1 MNKNNFCLSIIFFL
15 GLLINSCT
23 KEHGLRIDRTDVP
36 IYSFEGSLLKNDSV
50 LYFSSLYVLENNY
63 IASVVYGTEKLIH
76 LFQIRGDSLI
86 FINDFLENGNGPL
99 EMGVPDLAY
108 DRNNHQLILKDANK
122 QSALFLNMVDEA
134 NITNTD
140 MWRVVNRLT
149 PDFSFNN
156 YIVQSDSTLLSLT
169 IKDGIKSFLTVLN
182 FKEQRCQPLLGF
194 KEMI

>member
-1 MNKNNFCLSIIFFL
+1 
-15 GLLINSCT
+15 
-23 KEHGLRIDRTDVP
+23 
-36 IYSFEGSLLKNDSV
+36 
-50 LYFSSLYVLENNY
+50 
-63 IASVVYGTEKLIH
+63 
-76 LFQIRGDSLI
+76 
-86 FINDFLENGNGPL
+86 
-99 EMGVPDLAY
+99 MGVPDLAY

-194 KEMI
+194 WPEDGFQGNDLVKQIEYTLWGAQLLKCPSSNRYFYSSEFGYFAEYFNIQDSMIVDRKNLYDIYPVYFSKDGMNTT